1 MKSLLGKLGV
11 ILIGLAILGYGCP
24 NANAQC
30 AWILWEKSHP
40 NISDKWM
47 MRNGFQ
53 TYDQCKKA
61 RKDAYETTKKGFLSL
76 KMGYRIIDDTEDLL
90 SMGLSGEGLPSIYYS
105 WMCLPDTVDPRK

>member
-1 MKSLLGKLGV
+1 MKR
-11 ILIGLAILGYGCP
+11 ILLAIIFCLLVSSI
-24 NANAQC
+24 ANAQC

-40 NISDKWM
+40 NISNKWM

-61 RKDAYETTKKGFLSL
+61 KRDAYETTKKGFLSL
-76 KMGYRIIDDTEDLL
+76 KMGYRIIADTEDWL

-105 WMCLPDTVDPRK
+105 WMCLPDTLDPRK